1 METPA
6 TETDRNAAAEHAAR
20 PCAYADCAKLFTPTR
35 ADARFCSPGCRLKAH
50 RAQQK
55 APAPQTTPNTTNGS
69 NVIRIDDKHPRK
81 ETKAERRAHL
91 QELKAQADQAAREPA
106 KRKVGAPTIYTE
118 ALAREICERVALR
131 ESLATICRDDH
142 MPCER
147 QVYLWQKKHPEFA
160 QELARARADRAAARA
175 DRIDELV
182 DMLTAGK
189 LAPDAARVAIQAEQ
203 WQAGKE
209 QPAVYSDRAQVDI
222 TSAGKPLASA
232 SDLDIAKALA
242 HALAARA
249 LPAPE
254 AIDVEVVPVPAHA
267 QAEPDPYAEPGDD
280 DLWGRP

>member
-1 METPA
+1 MSNAERQRLYRQRQREKRQGTAQDASPA
-6 TETDRNAAAEHAAR
+6 APDAPGQANAA
-20 PCAYADCAKLFTPTR
+20 
-35 ADARFCSPGCRLKAH
+35 
-50 RAQQK
+50 
-55 APAPQTTPNTTNGS
+55 PASQSTPNTTNGS

-131 ESLATICRDDH
+131 ESLATICRDEH

-147 QVYLWQKKHPEFA
+147 QVYLWQKKHPDFA

-249 LPAPE
+249 LPAPVPLDAE
-254 AIDVEVVPVPAHA
+254 AMPVKDEVTIGPA
-267 QAEPDPYAEPGDD
+267 QAEVVVDPFAEPGED
-280 DLWGRP
+280 DLVPAEPEGASAS